1 MDKSELLKR
10 SISYRIY
17 GNKNKTGWVKI
28 KEVKKVEHIQEV
40 LDDMAESELF
50 IGYIVIKNTAMLNQD
65 EPFKMGNF
73 YQKTKKLTKKK

>member
-1 MDKSELLKR
+1 MDQSELFKR
-10 SISYRIY
+10 SISYRVY
-17 GNKNKTGWVKI
+17 GNKNKTGWIKI

-40 LDDMAESELF
+40 LDDMAESEMF
-50 IGYIVIKNTAMLNQD
+50 IGYIVIKNTALLDQD